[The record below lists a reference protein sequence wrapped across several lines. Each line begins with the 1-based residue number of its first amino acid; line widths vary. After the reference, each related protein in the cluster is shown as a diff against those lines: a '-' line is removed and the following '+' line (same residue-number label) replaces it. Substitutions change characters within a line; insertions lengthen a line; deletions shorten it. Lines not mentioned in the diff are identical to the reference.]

1 MNQISPNIRLF
12 TYQESQAAGLQIRCL
27 VLNHNSNNYHLEGG
41 TSDTIYVFTESICL
55 YVLTINK
62 RLGYLGL
69 NAYMVPECDPINS
82 FFLHSNR
89 DICEYLGKNW
99 EVMKPETIV
108 KRLIEYL
115 Y

>member
-1 MNQISPNIRLF
+1 MTLICPSIKLL
-12 TYQESQAAGLQIRCL
+12 TYQESQAAGLQVRAL

-41 TSDTIYVFTESICL
+41 TSDTIHVFQESVAL

-69 NAYMVPECDPINS
+69 NAYMTPEPDPINS
-82 FFLHSNR
+82 FFLHNTR
-89 DICEYLGKNW
+89 DICENLGKNW

-108 KRLIEYL
+108 KRLIDYL